1 MTNPILKSSIRAYN
15 LDMALNTE
23 EGLISRCSE
32 VKKPIIETRV
42 LKDTSSWFANLQQ
55 SIMETA
61 AKILK
66 KSTLAALQILKT
78 LLFSTLTDFS
88 ISASLRAA
96 SSTRSGKF
104 SEDLLRQYIFVTCIS
119 TCNIVID
126 ELIMSH

>member
-1 MTNPILKSSIRAYN
+1 MLHIKIRAYN

-61 AKILK
+61 AKMLK
-66 KSTLAALQILKT
+66 KKA
-78 LLFSTLTDFS
+78 
-88 ISASLRAA
+88 
-96 SSTRSGKF
+96 
-104 SEDLLRQYIFVTCIS
+104 
-119 TCNIVID
+119 
-126 ELIMSH
+126 H